1 PQVQTDTAVQPS
13 DTEHGELTDACY
25 FRVLHPDVEQHMP
38 INPMNIEIGVGQALP
53 DGVLHDQRRY
63 QQTESEAQP
72 FDPAHSQMSADVE
85 RPESQ
90 REMDR
95 ERAIKRDRAD
105 RVAPDP
111 FVEDAAPF
119 HRLEGD
125 VAEAVVEK
133 VQEHIGKQNEA
144 AGQPKPSRD
153 RWPAPHARRTSR
165 L

>member
-1 PQVQTDTAVQPS
+1 
-13 DTEHGELTDACY
+13 
-25 FRVLHPDVEQHMP
+25 
-38 INPMNIEIGVGQALP
+38 
-53 DGVLHDQRRY
+53 
-63 QQTESEAQP
+63 
-72 FDPAHSQMSADVE
+72 MSADVE

-95 ERAIKRDRAD
+95 ERAIKRDRAG

-153 RWPAPHARRTSR
+153 RWPAPHERRPSR
-165 L
+165 LQGVAYSLFSRLRGVTAKRAHSTILNAIPLPEYACSPRLCGVRRIGVTKDFP